1 MKPLTCLIVD
11 DEPIARDIIR
21 NYCDHLPALQVIG
34 ICGNALEAKTILDS
48 QTVDIIFLDIHMP
61 VLDGMSF
68 VKTLKTIPQLIF
80 TTAYKEY
87 AANAFDLAA
96 CDYLVK
102 PFSLDRFII
111 AVDKAIQNLEN
122 MTKPDK
128 EAAGKTDHLFIRA
141 DGKVHK
147 VLYEDILY
155 AEAKGNYTSV
165 ITAAATYLPPVS
177 FTAFEEMLPPDIFVR
192 VHRSFI
198 INAGKIS
205 HIEGNTV
212 SIGQFSLP
220 IGSIYKEIFMKKIG
234 L

>member
-1 MKPLTCLIVD
+1 MKHVSCLVVD
-11 DEPIARDIIR
+11 DEPIARDIIQ
-21 NYCDHLPALQVIG
+21 NYCSHLPSLNVIA
-34 ICGNALEAKTILDS
+34 CCVNALEAKNILERQS
-48 QTVDIIFLDIHMP
+48 IDILFLDIHMP
-61 VLDGMSF
+61 VLDGMAF

-111 AVDKAIQNLEN
+111 AVDKAIQNLES
-122 MTKPDK
+122 MTKSEK
-128 EAAGKTDHLFIRA
+128 ETVGNTDHLFIRT
-141 DGKVHK
+141 DGKIHK
-147 VLYEDILY
+147 VLYDDILY

-165 ITAAATYLPPVS
+165 ITHSATYLPPVS

-192 VHRSFI
+192 IHRSFI

-205 HIEGNTV
+205 HIEGNTA